1 MGFLVDE
8 VAMEWVEVLTL
19 HFYSVT
25 TILPVLNTFIHLL
38 STLFSEQLKT
48 LLN

>member
-8 VAMEWVEVLTL
+8 VAMEWAEVLTF

-25 TILPVLNTFIHLL
+25 IIPPMLNTFIHLL
-38 STLFSEQLKT
+38 STLLSEQLIA